1 MIFKISIPGG
11 LNLRFFDREP
21 GFLFG
26 SRQGEIHYIGGTDIL
41 PAPLDI
47 EQENDVIN
55 DLGTEY
61 EDEAKALLIEHNLRL
76 VVYIA

>member
-1 MIFKISIPGG
+1 MIFRVFLPGKI
-11 LNLRFFDREP
+11 NLRFFDREP

-41 PAPLDI
+41 PAPLDA
-47 EQENDVIN
+47 EQEMEVIN

-61 EDEAKALLIEHNLRL
+61 EDEAKSLLILF
-76 VVYIA
+76 AT